1 MADSYNV
8 YSSDYIV
15 LYVLGGGASK
25 ENLFYAFLPIEGSPL
40 WFAGYYMVLVLL
52 SPVLNWLINEAPKQ
66 IVEWL
71 LLVLF
76 CLMVIF
82 STVTANL
89 GFFAHDI
96 WPLLFLY
103 LTTGYIK
110 RYKPVPESKKC
121 LLIFGSLWF
130 FLTFLR
136 AYVMGKSG
144 SDLSIYAMIRDYC
157 EIYRARLQT
166 LPNLLMAYSLFF
178 YFYAIKVAPSR
189 IINTL
194 SGTTLGIY
202 CFHQVPVWYSYLW
215 TNIFQSTKY
224 VEELH
229 GYRRAIYTIIVIFL
243 VWGIGTALELIRN
256 RISKT
261 LIEDRKYYN
270 IVCTSIDNL
279 INRKNNTAIEEKKK
293 RTCKWLIIV
302 TVLFFIIVKFTT
314 IDYIWYIPLN
324 TEQNLIDQG
333 IQLEIGGDLT
343 YQDSEIK
350 GEAVIINKGQAIR
363 NLSSGRYP
371 VMLGISLVDNS
382 GVIVNRDFLHQSIM
396 ESGLLKMNSSRC
408 VDIRLPNMS
417 EYIEQGYGI
426 KLEIVQENIGWIE
439 ETAQY
444 YWFE

>member
-1 MADSYNV
+1 MLCNCFKRYDMKVKKIRESNLEILRILCIIFIIGDHFV
-8 YSSDYIV
+8 GQSGVIETSNLV
-15 LYVLGGGASK
+15 LSFFYCAVTSLSRVACSVFIIISAWFSTEKPFRIKRVIHTWLTVIMYTVPITLYCMYWGGASK

-82 STVTANL
+82 STATANL

-110 RYKPVPESKKC
+110 KYKPVPESKKC

-144 SDLSIYAMIRDYC
+144 SNLSIYAMIRDYC

-166 LPNLLMAYSLFF
+166 LPNLLMAYSIFF

-194 SGTTLGIY
+194 AGTTLGIY

-229 GYRRAIYTIIVIFL
+229 GYKRAIYTLIVIFL
-243 VWGIGTALELIRN
+243 VWGIGTALELIRS
-256 RISKT
+256 RISKI
-261 LIEDRKYYN
+261 LIEDRKYYDNFCNAIDKLVNYEDDANVN
-270 IVCTSIDNL
+270 IQK
-279 INRKNNTAIEEKKK
+279 KNIRWHKQ
-293 RTCKWLIIV
+293 IIII
-302 TVLFFIIVKFTT
+302 TFCFFVIVKFIT
-314 IDYIWYIPLN
+314 I
-324 TEQNLIDQG
+324 
-333 IQLEIGGDLT
+333 
-343 YQDSEIK
+343 
-350 GEAVIINKGQAIR
+350 
-363 NLSSGRYP
+363 
-371 VMLGISLVDNS
+371 
-382 GVIVNRDFLHQSIM
+382 
-396 ESGLLKMNSSRC
+396 
-408 VDIRLPNMS
+408 
-417 EYIEQGYGI
+417 
-426 KLEIVQENIGWIE
+426 
-439 ETAQY
+439 
-444 YWFE
+444 